1 MSKPVDLEGENS
13 VRTFE
18 LEESEESLHQ
28 ICSGQ
33 CDTAWEACADRLVSS
48 SGWHDQWPMAVAN
61 YRKLK
66 SKSED

>member
-1 MSKPVDLEGENS
+1 MKKIDLEGESS

-18 LEESEESLHQ
+18 LEEK

-33 CDTAWEACADRLVSS
+33 CSAAWEACADRLVSS
-48 SGWHDQWPMAVAN
+48 SGWHDQWPAAVAN

-66 SKSED
+66 KSKGED